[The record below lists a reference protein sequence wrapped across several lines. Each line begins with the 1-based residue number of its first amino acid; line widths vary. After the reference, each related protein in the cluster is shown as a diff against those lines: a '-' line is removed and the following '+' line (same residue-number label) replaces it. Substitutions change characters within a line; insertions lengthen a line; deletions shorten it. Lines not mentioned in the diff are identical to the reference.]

1 MTTAIPDYYPQ
12 LNLSRQELLKKVA
25 ANMSDFRFQ
34 HVLGV
39 ETAAIELAE
48 RFGGVD
54 PQLAGLAGLLHDYA
68 KEVSDETYL
77 EMIDRLGLEPSLKNW
92 GNNVWHGMVGA
103 YLVQEAFPGIEPAII
118 EAIRVHTVGKANMNT
133 LEKIVYVADYIEHNR
148 TFPGVDQARQ
158 VARESLDG
166 AVSYETIETVKHLA
180 SKAVPI
186 YPQTL
191 ETYNAY
197 VKDYP
202 KTNG

>member
-1 MTTAIPDYYPQ
+1 MIPEFYPQ
-12 LNLSRQELLKKVA
+12 LNLSREQLLKMVA
-25 ANMSDFRFQ
+25 NNMSDFRFQ

-39 ETAAIELAE
+39 ETAAIEIAE

-54 PQLAGLAGLLHDYA
+54 PQVAGLAGLLHDYA
-68 KEVSDETYL
+68 KEVSDEDYL
-77 EMIDRLGLEPSLKNW
+77 ATIDRLGLDPDLKNW

-148 TFPGVDQARQ
+148 AFPGVDNARS
-158 VARESLDG
+158 VARDSLDA
-166 AVSYETIETVKHLA
+166 AVAFETIETVKHLA
-180 SKAVPI
+180 TKRVAI

-197 VKDYP
+197 VNDYP
-202 KTNG
+202 KNIG